1 MEPNPYG
8 SGTSDDEPSAEDQ
21 VQYFK
26 LRLLECIAGLDRGFS
41 ASPNAAA
48 QVESAVLSLTGQS
61 EPVSLSWTPGTH
73 YTLTT
78 LIMMGCYR
86 PQVGIML
93 CKWCCVKTYAS

>member
-41 ASPNAAA
+41 ASSNAAA

-61 EPVSLSWTPGTH
+61 EPVSLSWTAGILH
-73 YTLTT
+73 TLSTF
-78 LIMMGCYR
+78 LVLGCYTISS
-86 PQVGIML
+86 G
-93 CKWCCVKTYAS
+93 C

>member
-8 SGTSDDEPSAEDQ
+8 SGASDDEPSAEDQ

-41 ASPNAAA
+41 ASSNAAA

-61 EPVSLSWTPGTH
+61 EPVSLSWTPGILH
-73 YTLTT
+73 TLSTF
-78 LIMMGCYR
+78 LVLG
-86 PQVGIML
+86 
-93 CKWCCVKTYAS
+93 